1 MRVVLRGRSAEMT
14 AALGPL
20 RRAVRTGGGGMLL
33 VTGEP
38 GIGKSA
44 LLAAV
49 AAEAGALGFRVG
61 AAAVVRPAAAD
72 GLVAGLEAVLLALR
86 SGPEPLLP
94 AAELTEL
101 AGLAER
107 AGDGGAA
114 GVPVLLVDRMAGLLA
129 DRAAESP
136 VLIVVDDLQWA
147 GRACLA
153 TVQALAARLA
163 GRPVVWALGSRRTS
177 RDFLRGLGEA
187 GPHGVAV
194 EWIRPAPLAMP
205 DVTALARDR
214 PGPAPDGALRRML
227 AGSGGNPRLIVEV
240 IDGVAQAAARGEPT
254 DRIPSPLVRT
264 VRRVMTRLGPGPR
277 ELGELV

>member
-1 MRVVLRGRSAEMT
+1 MT

-20 RRAVRTGGGGMLL
+20 RRAVRTGRGGMLL

-49 AAEAGALGFRVG
+49 AAEAGPLGFLVG
-61 AAAVVRPAAAD
+61 AAAVVRPAGAGAGAD
-72 GLVAGLEAVLLALR
+72 GLGAGLVAGLEALLLALR

-107 AGDGGAA
+107 AGDAAAA
-114 GVPVLLVDRMAGLLA
+114 GVPVLLVDRMADLLA
-129 DRAAESP
+129 ERAAESP

-214 PGPAPDGALRRML
+214 LGRAPDGALRRML

-240 IDGVAQAAARGEPT
+240 IEGVAQAAARGEPT
-254 DRIPSPLVRT
+254 DRLPSGAGQNGATGHDPAR
-264 VRRVMTRLGPGPR
+264 PR
-277 ELGELV
+277 PARAG